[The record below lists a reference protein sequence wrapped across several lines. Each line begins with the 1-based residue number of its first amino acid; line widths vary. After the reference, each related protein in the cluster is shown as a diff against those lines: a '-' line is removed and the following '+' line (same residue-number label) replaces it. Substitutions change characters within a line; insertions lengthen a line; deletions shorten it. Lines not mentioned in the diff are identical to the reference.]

1 MTDWP
6 DGAHILALSA
16 DCAVG
21 RVVDAA
27 AGLEH
32 GDGPAGGVLDPAL
45 HALCLLFSPTRGVND
60 ALCFLRENTHYMFIC
75 FHTCV
80 ERLYCKRPIQC
91 LASSEILT
99 SHPLTAR
106 RVCIPPPVV
115 RGEDTLAGK
124 TPDTALYSICILYK
138 YFVHGFSPFSGILH

>member
-60 ALCFLRENTHYMFIC
+60 ALCFLHENTHHILEYFTKKLRKYQKRKKPAVSSPV
-75 FHTCV
+75 FEWKKV
-80 ERLYCKRPIQC
+80 EQSLQ
-91 LASSEILT
+91 
-99 SHPLTAR
+99 H
-106 RVCIPPPVV
+106 
-115 RGEDTLAGK
+115 
-124 TPDTALYSICILYK
+124 
-138 YFVHGFSPFSGILH
+138 